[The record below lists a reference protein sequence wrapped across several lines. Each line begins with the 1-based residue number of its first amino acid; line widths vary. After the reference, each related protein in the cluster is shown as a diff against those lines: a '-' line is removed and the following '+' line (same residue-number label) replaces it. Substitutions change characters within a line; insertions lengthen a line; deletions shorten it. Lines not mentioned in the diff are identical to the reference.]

1 MMHYSALS
9 TFLRS
14 SKFRPEE
21 TRGPQY
27 SDLCEGS
34 VYLTSDYMLQ
44 ELSYKASMDGS
55 MQRHE
60 TEDYILRKVV
70 TKMVQFYSFAEYYTV
85 IQVHIMDIGDDT
97 LKAVADYDYSF
108 LMNYYDGRQFH
119 MWFPLDIL
127 TRVGYFNQVT
137 VHVTYSNN
145 A

>member
-14 SKFRPEE
+14 SKFLPEE
-21 TRGPQY
+21 RSGPQY

-34 VYLTSDYMLQ
+34 IDLTSDYMLQ
-44 ELSYKASMDGS
+44 EFSYKASMDGS
-55 MQRHE
+55 MQRYE
-60 TEDYILRKVV
+60 AEGYILRKGV
-70 TKMVQFYSFAEYYTV
+70 TKMVQFYTLKDHYTF
-85 IQVHIMDIGDDT
+85 IHVHIMDIGDDT

-119 MWFPLDIL
+119 MWFPLDII

-137 VHVTYSNN
+137 VYITYSNN